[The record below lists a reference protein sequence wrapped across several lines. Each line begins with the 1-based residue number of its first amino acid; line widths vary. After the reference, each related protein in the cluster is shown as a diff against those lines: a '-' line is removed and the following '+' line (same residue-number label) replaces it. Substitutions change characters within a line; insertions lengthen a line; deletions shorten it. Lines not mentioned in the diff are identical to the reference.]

1 MVRSMLEERKE
12 DLALLMNCPGA
23 GCCLEDGGASL
34 PLKASTLTLNTD
46 LDGGFLVVVIVGG
59 VFL

>member
-12 DLALLMNCPGA
+12 DLTLLMNCTET
-23 GCCLEDGGASL
+23 GCCLEDGDSL
-34 PLKASTLTLNTD
+34 PLKACTLTLTD
-46 LDGGFLVVVIVGG
+46 LDGGFLVVVVVGG